1 MIRDVLSRLR
11 RNYMSA
17 TGLSLVEG
25 EAVADPSQLP
35 EHLVEIHVFEDANRA
50 QSFVDGLRYASA
62 NGIAWTWEPGREV
75 GNRCVLTARFAED
88 RPSGATLAEAVP
100 VIGHARNDWDARHRA
115 ASDKERSLDEE
126 RRREADRV
134 RMRPLREALAEAG
147 IAVGEGALNWVRC
160 KGSCVTIQLV
170 GDAVYEIDCDLHVN
184 RREGD
189 GPLMERYGAYAA
201 EHGVVFEPGSL
212 ELRCASVATPAEAA
226 AAARRI
232 EEVLA
237 GFGPIEKAYWHE
249 RFMETMAA
257 TPRIRAFLE
266 GVARGEARID
276 VVRRNLQIRA
286 GGILMKRSE
295 IGRLVAAGWLASD
308 DDYFPREVGVTEA
321 GLAAIGQAPAPDEA
335 APEEPAPSPAPFR

>member
-1 MIRDVLSRLR
+1 MIDDVLSRLR

-62 NGIAWTWEPGREV
+62 NGIAWTWEPGREI

-88 RPSGATLAEAVP
+88 RPSGATLADAVP

-115 ASDKERSLDEE
+115 ESDKERRLDDE

-134 RMRPLREALAEAG
+134 RMRPLREAFAEAG

-160 KGSCVTIQLV
+160 KSSGVTIQFV

-189 GPLMERYGAYAA
+189 GPLMERYAAYAA
-201 EHGVVFEPGSL
+201 EHGIVFDPGSL
-212 ELRCASVATPAEAA
+212 ELRCASIAAPAEASA
-226 AAARRI
+226 AVRRM

-237 GFGPIEKAYWHE
+237 GFGPLEKAYWHE
-249 RFMETMAA
+249 RFMETMSA

-266 GVARGEARID
+266 GVAQGEARID
-276 VVRRNLQIRA
+276 IVRRNLQIRA

-295 IGRLVAAGWLASD
+295 IARLVSAGWLASD

-321 GLAAIGQAPAPDEA
+321 GLTAIGHGPVPDEA
-335 APEEPAPSPAPFR
+335 APEEPTPSPAPFR